1 MNRRT
6 INAVIIIGI
15 LSIISIL
22 FVQVFWIQRT
32 IKAQKDAL
40 TIQERQDSLSI
51 RQFEESVRVALRNAV
66 EEIGDYQT
74 DSSDVYGAVK
84 QRSSNYFLV
93 NVNENLHPYY
103 LEQVLKRKFY
113 EHGINE
119 SFQYGIYDCYND
131 SIVYGNLIR
140 FTRDS
145 LYSPIN
151 KNGTGI
157 TSPAL
162 KWEKD
167 GHYFTVYF
175 PNVISQTDEQL
186 LTGKSPWLYL
196 AVVVGLILVFFGFSV
211 SVMIRQKRISEVK
224 TDFVNN
230 MTHELKTPI
239 STIGLSSELL
249 MQADFSQD
257 VERLKRYAEIIFKEN
272 KRLEQQVER
281 VLNMAKLDRNQL
293 KLEKE
298 NIDIHQL
305 IEEIADDIDFNCS
318 SGSIQLNL
326 NANRKIVNVDV
337 VHITNILFNL
347 LDNAVKYSEDSPEVL
362 ISTYDKDNGIEVSI
376 SDSGIGIPKDHISH
390 VFEQFYRVP
399 TGDTHNVKGFGLGLY
414 YVKIIIDSH
423 KGKINVASKVGKGT
437 TFTIWL
443 PKTHKK

>member
-1 MNRRT
+1 
-6 INAVIIIGI
+6 
-15 LSIISIL
+15 
-22 FVQVFWIQRT
+22 
-32 IKAQKDAL
+32 
-40 TIQERQDSLSI
+40 
-51 RQFEESVRVALRNAV
+51 
-66 EEIGDYQT
+66 
-74 DSSDVYGAVK
+74 
-84 QRSSNYFLV
+84 
-93 NVNENLHPYY
+93 
-103 LEQVLKRKFY
+103 
-113 EHGINE
+113 
-119 SFQYGIYDCYND
+119 
-131 SIVYGNLIR
+131 
-140 FTRDS
+140 
-145 LYSPIN
+145 
-151 KNGTGI
+151 
-157 TSPAL
+157 
-162 KWEKD
+162 
-167 GHYFTVYF
+167 
-175 PNVISQTDEQL
+175 
-186 LTGKSPWLYL
+186 
-196 AVVVGLILVFFGFSV
+196 
-211 SVMIRQKRISEVK
+211 
-224 TDFVNN
+224 